1 MVNHPEE
8 INTEINHFDEASR
21 VGGGLRQVREQLGW
35 KLTDVAERIRIR
47 AVFLVAIETG
57 DLSALPGTAYRVGFV
72 RAYAQ
77 ALGLDGEEILQRFR
91 HAGQIGEPEKNE
103 IKLLAPVP
111 NRGVPKG
118 AVIFIAFIIAVGGYG
133 FWYHHTAQTRK
144 LAQSA
149 LQIPT
154 KLQPLT
160 TPPKI
165 VQPATQASA
174 TPAAASSAPAPV
186 KPATPT
192 PQTPATSAPSTASAS
207 ALSTAAAP
215 VADAAASSAAVP
227 ATSSNQNSPNPPSP
241 APASAP
247 APAAGMVITAT
258 QPAWVQVTEANGT
271 ILFSKVLNA
280 GQSWPVPQMPGLKMT
295 TGNAGGTMITTD
307 GKAAQPLGAD
317 GVVLRGYQLT
327 PPAPNSAAPAPS
339 STNAASSP

>member
-47 AVFLVAIETG
+47 AVFLTAIETG

-165 VQPATQASA
+165 AQPATQESV
-174 TPAAASSAPAPV
+174 TPPAASPAPAPV
-186 KPATPT
+186 TPATPT
-192 PQTPATSAPSTASAS
+192 AQTPATSAKSTAPVSA
-207 ALSTAAAP
+207 
-215 VADAAASSAAVP
+215 ADAASSSPATPVASSAN
-227 ATSSNQNSPNPPSP
+227 TSSSNPPSP
-241 APASAP
+241 AAAS
-247 APAAGMVITAT
+247 AAGMVITAT

-295 TGNAGGTMITTD
+295 TGNAGGTMISTD
-307 GKAAQPLGAD
+307 GKAAQPLGAE